1 MNIVRKL
8 AVGIV
13 FAAAFT
19 SSAIASVVQTSANG
33 GYDGYQAWGHHEMNS
48 VTLATGTN
56 DVDGLTTRATLWDQG
71 WGGECAPCNY
81 VFVGLYQ
88 GSTNLWS
95 QYVAGAYHQQTTQ
108 LFDIQA
114 DPLALNSLNAALGAI
129 NWANQS
135 PVTLKMMAAP
145 VGWGGWELH
154 VRNASFTVTSSAA
167 DVPEPASVAL
177 LGLGLAGLLASRRK
191 FAKK

>member
-19 SSAIASVVQTSANG
+19 SSAIASVVQTSG
-33 GYDGYQAWGHHEMNS
+33 TGSYDGYMAWGHYEMNS
-48 VTLATGTN
+48 VTLADGTN
-56 DVDGLTTRATLWDQG
+56 EVSALTAQTTIRDQG
-71 WGGECAPCNY
+71 WGGECPQCNS

-88 GSTNLWS
+88 GSTNLWG

-108 LFDIQA
+108 YFDIQNN
-114 DPLALNSLNAALGAI
+114 PSALDGLNAALGAI
-129 NWANQS
+129 NWANSS
-135 PVTLKMMAAP
+135 PVTMKMMAAP

-154 VRNASFTVTSSAA
+154 VSNASFSVTSSAS

-191 FAKK
+191 FAQK

>member
-1 MNIVRKL
+1 MNIARKL

-19 SSAIASVVQTSANG
+19 SSAIASVVQTSGTG
-33 GYDGYQAWGHHEMNS
+33 GYNGYQAWGQYEMNS
-48 VTLATGTN
+48 VTLADGTN
-56 DVDGLTTRATLWDQG
+56 NVSALTTQATIRDQG
-71 WGGECAPCNY
+71 WGGECPSCNS

-88 GSTNLWS
+88 GNTSLWG

-108 LFDIQA
+108 AFDIQSN
-114 DPLALNSLNAALGAI
+114 PLALNDLNTALGAI
-129 NWANQS
+129 NWAIQS
-135 PVTLKMMAAP
+135 PVTLKMMASP
-145 VGWGGWELH
+145 IGWGGWELH
-154 VRNASFTVTSSAA
+154 VSNASFSVTSSAA

-177 LGLGLAGLLASRRK
+177 LGLGLAGLMASRRK

>member
-8 AVGIV
+8 AVGIA
-13 FAAAFT
+13 FAAALS
-19 SSAIASVVQTSANG
+19 SSAIAAVIQTSATG
-33 GYDGYQAWGHHEMNS
+33 SYDGYQAWGHHELNS
-48 VTLATGTN
+48 VTLADGTN
-56 DVDGLTTRATLWDQG
+56 FVSALTAQASIRDQG
-71 WGGECAPCNY
+71 WGGECASCNR

-95 QYVAGAYHQQTTQ
+95 DFVAGAYHQPTTQ
-108 LFDIQA
+108 NYNILA
-114 DPLALNSLNAALGAI
+114 NPLALNSLNAALGAV

-135 PVTLKMMAAP
+135 PVTMKMMASP
-145 VGWGGWELH
+145 IGWGGWELH
-154 VRNASFTVTSSAA
+154 VWNASFSVTSSAA

>member
-19 SSAIASVVQTSANG
+19 SSAFASVVQNSGTGS
-33 GYDGYQAWGHHEMNS
+33 YYGYQAWGHHELNS
-48 VTLATGTN
+48 VTLADGTN
-56 DVDGLTTRATLWDQG
+56 EVSALTTQATIVDQG
-71 WGGECAPCNY
+71 WGGECPPCNY

-88 GSTNLWS
+88 GSDNLWG

-108 LFDIQA
+108 YFDIQQDLSA
-114 DPLALNSLNAALGAI
+114 KDSLNAALGAI
-129 NWANQS
+129 QWANS
-135 PVTLKMMAAP
+135 APVTLKMMAAP
-145 VGWGGWELH
+145 VGWGGWELS
-154 VRNASFTVTSSAA
+154 VWDASFSVTSSAA
-167 DVPEPASVAL
+167 DVPEPASVTL
-177 LGLGLAGLLASRRK
+177 LGLGMAGLLASRRK